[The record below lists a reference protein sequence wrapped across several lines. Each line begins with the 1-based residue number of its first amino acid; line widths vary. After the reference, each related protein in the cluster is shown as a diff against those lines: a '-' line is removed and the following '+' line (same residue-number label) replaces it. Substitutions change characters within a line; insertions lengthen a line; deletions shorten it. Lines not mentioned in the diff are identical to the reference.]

1 MRFTYPE
8 KNAVNNNEMRKICEN
23 TSKNFTCETNMTMS
37 SFLLV
42 EVRGPK
48 LRKELKC
55 FHISNSQYK
64 HVGTLLTCL

>member
-1 MRFTYPE
+1 
-8 KNAVNNNEMRKICEN
+8 
-23 TSKNFTCETNMTMS
+23 MTMS

-55 FHISNSQYK
+55 FHISTVNISM
-64 HVGTLLTCL
+64 